1 MTAEALPYGPE
12 TAAIRR
18 FLVRLAG
25 LGAADRRAIVQ
36 GWRRLTAL
44 PAYDRAETT
53 LAQVIE
59 RSGREPARDALS
71 GPLLQLVRAPS
82 APGGTTVPAAS
93 VNEASSRICYPA
105 RSTSTARSACSR
117 PPTAGW
123 KEPTASCV
131 TMAHRSSH

>member
-71 GPLLQLVRAPS
+71 GPLLQL
-82 APGGTTVPAAS
+82 
-93 VNEASSRICYPA
+93 EK
-105 RSTSTARSACSR
+105 
-117 PPTAGW
+117 PP
-123 KEPTASCV
+123 
-131 TMAHRSSH
+131 